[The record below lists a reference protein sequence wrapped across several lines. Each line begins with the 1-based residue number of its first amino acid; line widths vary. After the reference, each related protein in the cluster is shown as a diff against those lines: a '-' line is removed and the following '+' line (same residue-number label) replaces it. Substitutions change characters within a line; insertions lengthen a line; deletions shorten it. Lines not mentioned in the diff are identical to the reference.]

1 MKKLS
6 CGILVMNAQH
16 ELLLCHA
23 TGTWHWDIPKGG
35 TDPGESPLDTALR
48 ETAEE
53 TGLRFEAAALHEL
66 GRQRYRP
73 DKELHLF
80 AVLSERFDPSTCRC
94 HSRFVDAW
102 GRSRPEMDGFEWTP
116 FARVHRRVGRHMA
129 TLLTQTL
136 SLPGVLGR
144 LLSTQGDAR

>member
-35 TDPGESPLDTALR
+35 MDDGETPRDTALR

-53 TGLRFEAAALHEL
+53 TGLRFEAGALQEL
-66 GRQRYRP
+66 GRLRYRP
-73 DKELHLF
+73 DKALHLF
-80 AVLSERFDPSTCRC
+80 AVLSERFDAAGCHC
-94 HSRFVDAW
+94 HSHFVDGW
-102 GRSRPEMDGFEWTP
+102 GRRRPEMDGFEWTP
-116 FARVHRRVGRHMA
+116 FTRVHRRVGRHMA

-136 SLPGVLGR
+136 SLPTVLAQLQAPR
-144 LLSTQGDAR
+144 GDAA